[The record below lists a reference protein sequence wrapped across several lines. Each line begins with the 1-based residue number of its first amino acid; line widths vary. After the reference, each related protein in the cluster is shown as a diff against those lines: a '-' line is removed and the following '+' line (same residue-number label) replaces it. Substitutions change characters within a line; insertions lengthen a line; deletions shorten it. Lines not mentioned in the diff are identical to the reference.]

1 MADNKEKITV
11 EGYEISLDKNGLNS
25 EEVAL
30 ILSTLTRQC
39 QELTGE
45 IDVLKRKE
53 GHLASLTRL
62 AEKTVVDADTI
73 ARDIKAD
80 AEMAARETLDK
91 ARCEADAAYKQAV
104 TQLKEMARQ
113 ISRVAE
119 ALDNPSEK
127 CNSSGNKD
135 TDQAEAL
142 LANFFSG
149 EVNEDMHKLPLYK
162 GPEKCRGEVGIEIIP
177 PLDINIVMQLIQHLE
192 QLPQVDKVELLSRVD
207 KPLIIICLKQ
217 NLDVHAILQDM
228 AYIEKVTPSEE
239 PEQTRPTFSVILKS
253 ANRAGAHNK

>member
-1 MADNKEKITV
+1 MADNKEKIEL
-11 EGYEISLDKNGLNS
+11 EGYQFSLDKNGVNC
-25 EEVAL
+25 EEVSRVIAKL
-30 ILSTLTRQC
+30 ARQC
-39 QELTGE
+39 DELSGE

-53 GHLASLTRL
+53 GHLVSLTRL

-80 AEMAARETLDK
+80 AEMAAREILEK
-91 ARCEADAAYKQAV
+91 AQCEAEAAYNQAV

-119 ALDNPSEK
+119 ALDTPKGKNVSFSSE
-127 CNSSGNKD
+127 D
-135 TDQAEAL
+135 TEQAEAL

-149 EVNEDMHKLPLYK
+149 EETRDTHKLPLYK
-162 GPEKCRGEVGIEIIP
+162 GPEKCQGEIGIEIIP
-177 PLDINIVMQLIQHLE
+177 PLDINVVMQLIQHLE

-217 NLDVHAILQDM
+217 HLDINPVLRDL
-228 AYIEKVTPSEE
+228 AYVEKVTQSKE
-239 PEQTRPTFSVILKS
+239 PEQVRPTFSIVLKT
-253 ANRAGAHNK
+253 ANRAGSHNK

>member
-11 EGYEISLDKNGLNS
+11 EGYEFSLDKNGLDRG
-25 EEVAL
+25 EVAQT
-30 ILSTLTRQC
+30 IAGLTRQC
-39 QELTGE
+39 EALSGE

-80 AEMAARETLDK
+80 AETAANEILEK
-91 ARCEADAAYKQAV
+91 ARLEADAAYKQAV

-113 ISRVAE
+113 ISRVAD
-119 ALDNPSEK
+119 ALDNPAGK
-127 CNSSGNKD
+127 NISSTIQE

-149 EVNEDMHKLPLYK
+149 EETEDMQKLPLYK

-177 PLDINIVMQLIQHLE
+177 PLDINIVMQMIQHLE

-217 NLDVHAILQDM
+217 HLDINSILQDM
-228 AYIEKVTPSEE
+228 VYIEKVTQLKE
-239 PEQTRPTFSVILKS
+239 PDQERPTFSVILKT
-253 ANRAGAHNK
+253 ANRAGTHNK